1 MLPGLYN
8 VALVVDGKT
17 LDTKPLRV
25 IADKDVVLTEV
36 ERRRL
41 YDMAMELHALQRRAN
56 DAAASLLPVTR
67 QMPAVMK
74 QVTDSTN
81 VPADVK
87 AQLEAFNKELSALSA
102 KLTPPQ
108 GGRGGGGG
116 GAGGR
121 GGDPTP
127 ISRLAQ
133 AKNGVM
139 GGMWPT
145 QATMS
150 AYTEAKTSV
159 PAAVAE
165 VDGVLSKGRTI
176 SAALAKHNVTL
187 SIAAPVSKTDSLK

>member
-1 MLPGLYN
+1 M
-8 VALVVDGKT
+8 
-17 LDTKPLRV
+17 
-25 IADKDVVLTEV
+25 
-36 ERRRL
+36 
-41 YDMAMELHALQRRAN
+41 
-56 DAAASLLPVTR
+56 
-67 QMPAVMK
+67 
-74 QVTDSTN
+74 
-81 VPADVK
+81 PADVK

-127 ISRLAQ
+127 ISRLTQ